1 MYHAFSPM
9 SVRKAGTSVIRT
21 TSASVRIA
29 TASRRPNSFVMR
41 SGVRMKAAKTEA
53 MISAAA
59 TTTRP
64 IAAMPCS
71 TAARVSSPWT
81 CSSLI
86 RLMMKTM

>member
-1 MYHAFSPM
+1 M
-9 SVRKAGTSVIRT
+9 
-21 TSASVRIA
+21 
-29 TASRRPNSFVMR
+29 RR
-41 SGVRMKAAKTEA
+41 
-53 MISAAA
+53 A